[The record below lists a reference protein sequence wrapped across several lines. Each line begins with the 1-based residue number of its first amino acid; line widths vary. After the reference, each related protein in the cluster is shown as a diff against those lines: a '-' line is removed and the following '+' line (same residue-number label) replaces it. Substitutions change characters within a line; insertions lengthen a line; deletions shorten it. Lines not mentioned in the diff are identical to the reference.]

1 MAMYE
6 YSYTKEKELYDT
18 FKSAR
23 DSTEVQ
29 RGIETFYEFLMQN
42 GCSEML
48 EMYETTV
55 RLLVGMEKR
64 VWAEFGTDSSCS
76 KFEVISVIKKRTL
89 EEIKEYVLECFMELQ
104 ALILRKFKDN
114 HTSIILKTI
123 QHMENEFQ
131 HATLDSLAQKVFM
144 TPSYLSLLFKTSTGK
159 TFIEQLTDIRIDKAK
174 YLLKNTYLK
183 NYEVAE
189 SIGYQD
195 SRYFSQIFKK
205 KVGLSPSDYR
215 ESASN

>member
-1 MAMYE
+1 MQE

-18 FKSAR
+18 FKSAS
-23 DSTEVQ
+23 DSTEIQ
-29 RGIETFYEFLMQN
+29 HSIETFYDFFVQN
-42 GCSEML
+42 GSSEMF

-55 RLLVGMEKR
+55 RLLVGIEKR
-64 VWAEFGTDSSCS
+64 VVAEFGKDSKCN
-76 KFEVISVIKKRTL
+76 KLEVMSVVNKTNL
-89 EEIKEYVLECFMELQ
+89 EEVKAYVLECFMELRGI
-104 ALILRKFKDN
+104 ILRKFN
-114 HTSIILKTI
+114 HYHTSIILKTI

-144 TPSYLSLLFKTSTGK
+144 TPSYLSMLFKSNTGK
-159 TFIEQLTDIRIDKAK
+159 TFIEQLTEIRIDKAK
-174 YLLKNTYLK
+174 QLLKNTHLK

-215 ESASN
+215 ESATN